1 MCFFLGLLDDEYL
14 VLVFT
19 LFKTLILLTFDL
31 LDFLWFLLI
40 GFGRLVWWLIVG
52 LLFGDDV
59 IVLNS
64 LNLI

>member
-1 MCFFLGLLDDEYL
+1 MVNIPFLA
-14 VLVFT
+14 FT
-19 LFKTLILLTFDL
+19 LFRTLVSLTFDL

-40 GFGRLVWWLIVG
+40 GFGHLVWWLVVG

-59 IVLNS
+59 VVLNF

>member
-1 MCFFLGLLDDEYL
+1 MINISF
-14 VLVFT
+14 LVFT

>member
-1 MCFFLGLLDDEYL
+1 MMNISF
-14 VLVFT
+14 LVFT
-19 LFKTLILLTFDL
+19 LFRTLVLSTFDL

-40 GFGRLVWWLIVG
+40 GFGHLVWWLVVG
-52 LLFGDDV
+52 VLFGDDV